1 MRNLASS
8 LRPSRAKMR
17 GGGEAGG
24 GGAQGSRLEWRVF
37 QQSLSLTLTSLDT
50 LAGVYY
56 RPLVSLQFGT
66 LAKFCRKLGH
76 TYKISQ
82 HFATLD
88 SVRRQPGWPRLA
100 CSLLEITFQNL
111 TFNFAKSKNTPIM
124 EEKVMLI
131 WVQSC
136 QSHYSRHNLTFS
148 RPRSHNK
155 CIALYPWLLPSVRS
169 ITREFPE
176 PLTQLHSCSSC
187 SWLIANLT
195 L

>member
-50 LAGVYY
+50 LAGVDYHY
-56 RPLVSLQFGT
+56 NLEHWPSFVENWVKLTKLVSISPLWT
-66 LAKFCRKLGH
+66 LSGG
-76 TYKISQ
+76 SQ
-82 HFATLD
+82 DGLA
-88 SVRRQPGWPRLA
+88 A

-124 EEKVMLI
+124 EEKVMMLI
-131 WVQSC
+131 WIQSC
-136 QSHYSRHNLTFS
+136 QSHYSRHNLTFP

-155 CIALYPWLLPSVRS
+155 CNALYPWLLPSVRS

>member
-50 LAGVYY
+50 LAGVY

-66 LAKFCRKLGH
+66 LAKFCRKLGQS
-76 TYKISQ
+76 YKISQ

-88 SVRRQPGWPRLA
+88 SVGRQPGWPRLLA
-100 CSLLEITFQNL
+100 HRDNIPKFNL
-111 TFNFAKSKNTPIM
+111 QFCQEQEHSDNGG
-124 EEKVMLI
+124 KVMLI

-148 RPRSHNK
+148 RPHNK
-155 CIALYPWLLPSVRS
+155 CIALYPWLLPPSVRS

-187 SWLIANLT
+187 SGLIANLT